1 MFEYIIII
9 LLVLFAIGG
18 IWSFVVS
25 KKVKEEGIETEAVIS
40 RVETVEWHN
49 ADWPENNFTEE
60 YYITYINQKGQT
72 AEALLSNPGSHRLKK
87 GDKIIIKYLP
97 DKQDYPVLIKVI

>member
-25 KKVKEEGIETEAVIS
+25 KKVKEAGIET
-40 RVETVEWHN
+40 N
-49 ADWPENNFTEE
+49 
-60 YYITYINQKGQT
+60 
-72 AEALLSNPGSHRLKK
+72 
-87 GDKIIIKYLP
+87 
-97 DKQDYPVLIKVI
+97 